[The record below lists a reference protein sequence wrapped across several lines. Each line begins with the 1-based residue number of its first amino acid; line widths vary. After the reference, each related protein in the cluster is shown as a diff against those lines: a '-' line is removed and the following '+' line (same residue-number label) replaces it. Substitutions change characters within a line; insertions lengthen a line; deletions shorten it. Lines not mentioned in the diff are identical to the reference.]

1 MLTEEILERQSCFI
15 LLKYFVMTS
24 VCLCY
29 ILLSRVYYYLFTFTF
44 IVDIYDANKFIHSYN
59 HSFFFEAKQHV
70 VSLFRRQ
77 KLDMFFQKL
86 YVAFFVPIAQSKKR
100 HRSESGLNGQT
111 EVTSSLLMRTYQTRT
126 GFFWSKQW
134 LGRM

>member
-29 ILLSRVYYYLFTFTF
+29 IFLVYYLFTFTF
-44 IVDIYDANKFIHSYN
+44 IVDKYDANKFIHSYN
-59 HSFFFEAKQHV
+59 HSFFFEAEQHV

-100 HRSESGLNGQT
+100 HRSESGLNG
-111 EVTSSLLMRTYQTRT
+111 
-126 GFFWSKQW
+126 
-134 LGRM
+134 